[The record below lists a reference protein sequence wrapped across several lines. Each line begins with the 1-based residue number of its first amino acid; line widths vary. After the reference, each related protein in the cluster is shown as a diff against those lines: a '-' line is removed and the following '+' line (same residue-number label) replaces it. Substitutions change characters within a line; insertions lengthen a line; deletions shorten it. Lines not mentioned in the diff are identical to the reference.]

1 MATGST
7 PSVATLP
14 HSHVSIQLV
23 AGDLK
28 AVMSSIHSVCNFE
41 VAYRNARSLESED
54 VSSPAYL
61 WLGDLGLV
69 TSLLWASLSS
79 SET

>member
-1 MATGST
+1 MATLS
-7 PSVATLP
+7 

-28 AVMSSIHSVCNFE
+28 AVMSSTHSVCNCE
-41 VAYRNARSLESED
+41 VAYRNARPLESKD
-54 VSSPAYL
+54 VGSPAYL

-69 TSLLWASLSS
+69 T
-79 SET
+79 

>member
-1 MATGST
+1 MATLS
-7 PSVATLP
+7 

-28 AVMSSIHSVCNFE
+28 AVMSSTHSVCNFE
-41 VAYRNARSLESED
+41 VACRNARSLESKD
-54 VSSPAYL
+54 VGSPVYL

-69 TSLLWASLSS
+69 T
-79 SET
+79 